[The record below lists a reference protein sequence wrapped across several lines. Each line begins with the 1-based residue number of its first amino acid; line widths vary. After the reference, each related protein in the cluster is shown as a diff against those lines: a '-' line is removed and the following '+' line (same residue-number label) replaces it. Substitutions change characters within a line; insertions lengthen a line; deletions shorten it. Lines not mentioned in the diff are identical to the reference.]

1 MEPEYVKI
9 VRDAVHGYV
18 HLTKKEVEI
27 IDSAVFQR
35 LRGIKQLANTHLV
48 YPGAVHT
55 RFEHSLGTLEIAQR
69 IAQRI
74 ISLRDDWKKLRTIR
88 YAALLHDVGHG
99 PFSHVFED
107 IVSRVAKKSNFN
119 HESVTLDIVK
129 NDKDLAKIL
138 GAHRDLVLDLLESD
152 KKRFVEHCIISGPL
166 DADKLDYL
174 QRDSYHAGV
183 AYGVFDSTRVLHTL
197 REIKGR
203 FLGAEESYL
212 GVDMKGREAVIG
224 MLLAYYYMHE
234 TVYSHKTRRIA
245 DAMLTRSAELAAKN
259 DKAFDTTI
267 FQYSRDD
274 ADFLRNFKN
283 LDDRIFLEMILASTN
298 HRAKQIGQWLT
309 KRMLFKAVFGRDLS
323 KFPDRVRLHLM
334 QIGPDETEKI
344 EQEIGACLKI
354 DPCFVI
360 VDRQSISNPLYREP
374 YGAVPKSETIYFQ
387 ENEEEPVELSSL
399 PSPLSRTGMRTVE
412 RFWIYAPITKDEREK
427 KEKIAEEFMSSL

>member
-1 MEPEYVKI
+1 MQPEYTKI
-9 VRDAVHGYV
+9 VRDAIHGYV
-18 HLTKKEVEI
+18 HLTEKEVEI
-27 IDSAVFQR
+27 IGVPVFQR

-55 RFEHSLGTLEIAQR
+55 RFEHSLGTLELAYRMAQM
-69 IAQRI
+69 IE
-74 ISLRDDWKKLRTIR
+74 SLRDNWEKARIIR

-107 IVSRVAKKSNFN
+107 IVSRITKKSSFK
-119 HESVTLDIVK
+119 HESVTLDILQ
-129 NDKDLAKIL
+129 NDEKIAKIL
-138 GAHRDLVLDLLESD
+138 GEYKDSVIDLLGS
-152 KKRFVEHCIISGPL
+152 KKRFVEHCIIDGPL

-197 REIKGR
+197 KEIRGR
-203 FLGAEESYL
+203 FLDTEESYL

-259 DKAFDTTI
+259 DATYDKRI
-267 FQYSRDD
+267 FQYSKGD
-274 ADFLRNFKN
+274 ADFIRIFKEF
-283 LDDRIFLEMILASTN
+283 DDRRFLEQILASKDEKA
-298 HRAKQIGQWLT
+298 RQIGLRLSR
-309 KRMLFKAVFGRDLS
+309 RMLFKAIFGKDLRD
-323 KFPDRVRLHLM
+323 FPDRVRFNLM
-334 QIGPDETEKI
+334 QIAPTQTEKL
-344 EQEIGACLKI
+344 EKDIGDYLKI
-354 DPCFVI
+354 DSDFVI

-374 YGAVPKSETIYFQ
+374 YGVIPKPEIIYFQ
-387 ENEEEPVELSSL
+387 ENEEEPVELSNL

-412 RFWIYAPITKDEREK
+412 RFWIYVLVKKDEREE
-427 KEKIAEEFMSSL
+427 KERMADEFMGSL